1 MLRRNFLSSAAGTAA
16 AAIALFSA
24 SVDSARA
31 QNWPDRPVKFIVS
44 FAPGGATDL
53 VARPWADALTKAFG
67 QQFVVENRGG
77 ASGLIGN
84 EAAFKAAPD
93 GYTFLFAGN
102 TATVGL
108 PLLRK
113 HNFDPRQFV
122 MVGHMGS
129 AVSGF
134 TIHPSAGIKTFAEL
148 IDYAKKNPGKLNFG
162 SSGAGTQPHLRLE
175 MLKFRAGLDIAHI
188 PYRGGSDSLQDLLA
202 GNIQL
207 MNEASTLA
215 HVKAGKLIML
225 NVNAPERFA
234 EVPDVPTLTELGIK
248 DSDLGSWFGL
258 YGPPGLPKDIVNK
271 LNAKIREIAAT
282 PDWKGKMQQVAT
294 IPAVMTVEEA
304 QKAWDDDVRNTEQ
317 VIKAANL
324 KLE

>member
-1 MLRRNFLSSAAGTAA
+1 MSRRHFLNFAVGATAA
-16 AAIALFSA
+16 ALVSTSIGGE
-24 SVDSARA
+24 ARA
-31 QNWPDRPVKFIVS
+31 QSWPDRPVKFIVS

-53 VARPWADALTKAFG
+53 VARPWADALTKAYG

-134 TIHPSAGIKTFAEL
+134 VIHPSAGIKTFAEL

-175 MLKFRAGLDIAHI
+175 MLKYKAGLDIAHI

-207 MNEASTLA
+207 MNEASTLV

-248 DSDLGSWFGL
+248 DSDMGSWFGL
-258 YGPPGLPKDIVNK
+258 YGPPGLPKDIVVK

-282 PDWKGKMQQVAT
+282 PDWKAKMQQVAT
-294 IPAVMTVEEA
+294 IPAIMTVEEA
-304 QKAWDDDVRNTEQ
+304 QKAWDDDIRNTEQ

>member
-1 MLRRNFLSSAAGTAA
+1 MLRRRDFLKLTAGTAGFGIAGRA
-16 AAIALFSA
+16 ASA
-24 SVDSARA
+24 KA
-31 QNWPDRPVKFIVS
+31 QAWPDRPVKFIVS
-44 FAPGGATDL
+44 FAAGGATDL
-53 VARPWADALTKAFG
+53 IARPWAEALSKAFN
-67 QQFVVENRGG
+67 QQFIVENRGG

-84 EAAFKAAPD
+84 EAAFRSAPD

-102 TATVGL
+102 TGTVGL

-113 HNFDPRQFV
+113 ANFDARQFLAV
-122 MVGHMGS
+122 AHTGNG
-129 AVSGF
+129 VSGF
-134 TIHPSAGIKTFAEL
+134 TVHPSVGVKTFNEM

-175 MLKFRAGLDIAHI
+175 MLKFKTGVDIAHI

-207 MNEASTLA
+207 MNEASTLP

-225 NVNAPERFA
+225 NVNAPQRFA

-248 DSDLGSWFGL
+248 DADMASWFAI
-258 YGPPGLPKDIVNK
+258 YAPPGTPT
-271 LNAKIREIAAT
+271 EIIT
-282 PDWKGKMQQVAT
+282 KFNGKCNEITRMPEWKAKMQQVACL
-294 IPAVMTVEEA
+294 PVVASVEET
-304 QKAWDDDVRNTEQ
+304 KKYWDDDVKNTTE
-317 VIKAANL
+317 VIKAANI